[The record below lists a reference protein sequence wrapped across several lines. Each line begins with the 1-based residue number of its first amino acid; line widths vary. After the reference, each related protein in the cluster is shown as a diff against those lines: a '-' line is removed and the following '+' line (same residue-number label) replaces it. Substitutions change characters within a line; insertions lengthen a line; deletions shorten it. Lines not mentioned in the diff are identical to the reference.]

1 MKKAIRILTL
11 MGVLMALASCA
22 TSDTA
27 SQDKDKPVIL
37 IAAFGSSYDSGQK
50 NLEDM
55 DAAYRKAFPDYD
67 IYWAFTADFIVDA
80 LRSEGQTTV
89 FANETTFYKVDEAL
103 DMLRDKGVKN
113 VAVQC
118 LMNMVGGEYRQVLN
132 ASTRGLNVKYG
143 HPAFFHPEDIQNTAN
158 ALSKDFGGAD
168 EFTILAG
175 HGNDH
180 HPEFNAELIQLD
192 TYLQENFDN
201 VRVATV
207 EGAPLFGDDLVNEIA
222 ASGAGKIR
230 FVPLMLTY
238 GDHISNDVMGDEE
251 DSWKTI
257 IGMDA
262 TCADGMAS
270 NPAIQELFIGSTARV
285 LKEF

>member
-1 MKKAIRILTL
+1 MKKAISILTL
-11 MGVLMALASCA
+11 LGVLLALVSCKTTESA
-22 TSDTA
+22 TQAD
-27 SQDKDKPVIL
+27 QKPAIL

-55 DAAYRKAFPDYD
+55 DTAYRKAFPGYD
-67 IYWAFTADFIVDA
+67 IYWAFTADFIVNA
-80 LRSEGQTTV
+80 LRKDGKTTV
-89 FANETTFYKVDEAL
+89 FANKTKFYSVDEAF
-103 DMLRDKGVKN
+103 DMFREKGIKN

-132 ASTRGLNVKYG
+132 ASTKGLNVKYS
-143 HPAFFHPEDIQNTAN
+143 HPLFFHPEDIQNAAN
-158 ALSKDFGGAD
+158 AMAADFGGSD

-192 TYLQENFDN
+192 NYLQENYDN

-207 EGAPLFGDDLVNEIA
+207 EGAPLFSDALVEEVA
-222 ASGAGKIR
+222 ASGAKKIR

-251 DSWKTI
+251 DSWKVI

-262 TCADGMAS
+262 SCADGMAS
-270 NPAIQELFIGSTARV
+270 NKAIQEIFIGNTARV

>member
-11 MGVLMALASCA
+11 LGVLLALVSCA
-22 TSDTA
+22 TTGTA
-27 SQDKDKPVIL
+27 TQTDEKPAIL
-37 IAAFGSSYDSGQK
+37 IAAFGSSYESGQK

-55 DAAYRKAFPDYD
+55 DAAYRKAFPGYD
-67 IYWAFTADFIVDA
+67 IYWAFTADFIVNA
-80 LRSEGQTTV
+80 LRAEGQTTV
-89 FANETTFYKVDEAL
+89 FANETTFYSVDEAF
-103 DMLRDKGVKN
+103 DMLRDRGVKN

-143 HPAFFHPEDIQNTAN
+143 HPLFFHPEDIQNAAN
-158 ALSKDFGGAD
+158 AMAADFGGSD
-168 EFTILAG
+168 EFTVLAG

-180 HPEFNAELIQLD
+180 HPEFNAELLQLD
-192 TYLQENFDN
+192 NYLQENYDN

-207 EGAPLFGDDLVNEIA
+207 EGAPLFGDELIAEIA
-222 ASGAGKIR
+222 ASGASKIK
-230 FVPLMLTY
+230 FVPLMITY

-257 IGMDA
+257 IGLDA
-262 TCADGMAS
+262 ACADGMGS
-270 NPAIQELFIGSTARV
+270 NPAIQEIFIGSTARA

>member
-11 MGVLMALASCA
+11 LGVLMALVSCA
-22 TSDTA
+22 TSGMSKADE
-27 SQDKDKPVIL
+27 KPVIL
-37 IAAFGSSYDSGQK
+37 IAAFGSSYESGQK

-67 IYWAFTADFIVDA
+67 IYWAFTADFIVNA
-80 LRSEGQTTV
+80 LRESGQTTV
-89 FANETTFYKVDEAL
+89 FANGTTFYTVDEAM

-132 ASTRGLNVKYG
+132 VSTKGMNVKYG
-143 HPAFFHPEDIQNTAN
+143 HPLFFHPEDIQNAAN
-158 ALSKDFGGAD
+158 AMAPDFGGAG

-192 TYLQENFDN
+192 NYLQENYDN

-207 EGAPLFGDDLVNEIA
+207 EGAPLFGDDLVAEVA
-222 ASGAGKIR
+222 ASGAAKIR
-230 FVPLMLTY
+230 FVPLMITY

-257 IGMDA
+257 IGLDA
-262 TCADGMAS
+262 SCADGMGS
-270 NPAIQELFIGSTARV
+270 NAAIQEIFIGSTSRV